1 MPRPLPVPRRSWR
14 HRARHGHDLLAVN
27 AYSKTCCSF
36 LADPDSSYTNL
47 SPKARL
53 GLGLGI
59 MGWGVVGMYLFD
71 PIVEKTGFTPS
82 EEDKEALRRII
93 PKISIVDKDEK
104 P

>member
-1 MPRPLPVPRRSWR
+1 
-14 HRARHGHDLLAVN
+14 
-27 AYSKTCCSF
+27 
-36 LADPDSSYTNL
+36 
-47 SPKARL
+47 
-53 GLGLGI
+53 